1 MFMLLRLGIVVVAV
15 LLAIFFLNSLLEI
28 IISILMIGI
37 GILVLAV
44 LGGIIFSST
53 EQLDDYRKYFQM
65 KIKELKL
72 KLRIKSMEY
81 GRRRQEL

>member
-1 MFMLLRLGIVVVAV
+1 MLLRLGIVVVAV

-44 LGGIIFSST
+44 LGGIIYSST
-53 EQLDDYRKYFQM
+53 EQLDDYRKYFQT

-72 KLRIKSMEY
+72 KLRIKSME
-81 GRRRQEL
+81 

>member
-1 MFMLLRLGIVVVAV
+1 MLLRLGIVVVAV
-15 LLAIFFLNSLLEI
+15 LLAIFYLNSLLEI

-44 LGGIIFSST
+44 LGGIIYSST

-65 KIKELKL
+65 KIKEL
-72 KLRIKSMEY
+72 
-81 GRRRQEL
+81 

>member
-1 MFMLLRLGIVVVAV
+1 MLLRLGIVVVAV
-15 LLAIFFLNSLLEI
+15 FLNSLLEI

-72 KLRIKSMEY
+72 KLRIKSME
-81 GRRRQEL
+81 

>member
-1 MFMLLRLGIVVVAV
+1 MLLRLGIVVVAD
-15 LLAIFFLNSLLEI
+15 LLAIFFINSLLEI
-28 IISILMIGI
+28 IISILKIGI

-72 KLRIKSMEY
+72 KLRIKSME
-81 GRRRQEL
+81 

>member
-1 MFMLLRLGIVVVAV
+1 MLLRLGIVVVAV

-81 GRRRQEL
+81 SRRRQEL

>member
-1 MFMLLRLGIVVVAV
+1 MLLRLGIVVVAV

>member
-1 MFMLLRLGIVVVAV
+1 MLLRLGIVVVAV

-65 KIKELKL
+65 KI
-72 KLRIKSMEY
+72 
-81 GRRRQEL
+81 RR

>member
-1 MFMLLRLGIVVVAV
+1 MLLRLGIVVVAV

-44 LGGIIFSST
+44 LGGIKNSVIPANIT
-53 EQLDDYRKYFQM
+53 IHPK
-65 KIKELKL
+65 
-72 KLRIKSMEY
+72 
-81 GRRRQEL
+81 

>member
-1 MFMLLRLGIVVVAV
+1 MLLRLGVVVVAV

-53 EQLDDYRKYFQM
+53 EQLDDYQKYFQM

-72 KLRIKSMEY
+72 KLRIKSME
-81 GRRRQEL
+81 

>member
-1 MFMLLRLGIVVVAV
+1 MLLRLGIVVVAV

-53 EQLDDYRKYFQM
+53 EQLDEYRKYF
-65 KIKELKL
+65 
-72 KLRIKSMEY
+72 
-81 GRRRQEL
+81 

>member
-1 MFMLLRLGIVVVAV
+1 MLLRLGIVVVAV

-65 KIKELKL
+65 KL
-72 KLRIKSMEY
+72 KLRIKSME
-81 GRRRQEL
+81 

>member
-1 MFMLLRLGIVVVAV
+1 MLLRLGVVVVAV

-44 LGGIIFSST
+44 LGVIIFSST

-72 KLRIKSMEY
+72 KLRIKSME
-81 GRRRQEL
+81 

>member
-1 MFMLLRLGIVVVAV
+1 MLLRLGVVVVAV

-65 KIKELKL
+65 KIKKLKL
-72 KLRIKSMEY
+72 KLRIKSME
-81 GRRRQEL
+81 

>member
-1 MFMLLRLGIVVVAV
+1 MLLRLGIVVVAV

-65 KIKELKL
+65 K
-72 KLRIKSMEY
+72 
-81 GRRRQEL
+81 

>member
-1 MFMLLRLGIVVVAV
+1 MLLRLGIVVVAV
-15 LLAIFFLNSLLEI
+15 LIAIFFLNSLLEI

>member
-1 MFMLLRLGIVVVAV
+1 MLLRLGIVVVAV

-72 KLRIKSMEY
+72 KSRIKSMEY

>member
-1 MFMLLRLGIVVVAV
+1 MLLRLGVVVVAV

>member
-1 MFMLLRLGIVVVAV
+1 MLLRLGIVVVAV

-72 KLRIKSMEY
+72 KLIIKSME
-81 GRRRQEL
+81 

>member
-1 MFMLLRLGIVVVAV
+1 MLLRLGIVVVAV

-53 EQLDDYRKYFQM
+53 EQLDDYRKYFLM

-72 KLRIKSMEY
+72 KLRIKSME
-81 GRRRQEL
+81 

>member
-1 MFMLLRLGIVVVAV
+1 MLLRFGIVVVAV

>member
-1 MFMLLRLGIVVVAV
+1 MLLRLGVVVVAV

-53 EQLDDYRKYFQM
+53 EQLDDYRKYFLM

-72 KLRIKSMEY
+72 KLRIKSME
-81 GRRRQEL
+81 

>member
-1 MFMLLRLGIVVVAV
+1 MLLRLGIVVVAV

-65 KIKELKL
+65 KKKELKL
-72 KLRIKSMEY
+72 KLRIKSME
-81 GRRRQEL
+81 

>member
-1 MFMLLRLGIVVVAV
+1 MLLRLGIVVVAV

-53 EQLDDYRKYFQM
+53 EQLDDYRKYFQ
-65 KIKELKL
+65 IKNDY
-72 KLRIKSMEY
+72 SS
-81 GRRRQEL
+81 QPS

>member
-1 MFMLLRLGIVVVAV
+1 MLLRLGVVVVAV

-44 LGGIIFSST
+44 LGGIIFSYT
-53 EQLDDYRKYFQM
+53 EQLDDYRKYFQR

-72 KLRIKSMEY
+72 KLRIKSME
-81 GRRRQEL
+81 

>member
-1 MFMLLRLGIVVVAV
+1 MLLRLGIVVVAV

-28 IISILMIGI
+28 IISNPDELE
-37 GILVLAV
+37 LVYWFWLYW
-44 LGGIIFSST
+44 GIIFSST

-72 KLRIKSMEY
+72 KLRIKSME
-81 GRRRQEL
+81 

>member
-1 MFMLLRLGIVVVAV
+1 MLLRLGIVVVAV

-37 GILVLAV
+37 VYCFGCI
-44 LGGIIFSST
+44 GGIIFSST

-72 KLRIKSMEY
+72 KLRIKSME
-81 GRRRQEL
+81 

>member
-1 MFMLLRLGIVVVAV
+1 MLLRLGIVVVAV

-44 LGGIIFSST
+44 LGWIIFSST

-72 KLRIKSMEY
+72 KLRIKSME
-81 GRRRQEL
+81 

>member
-28 IISILMIGI
+28 IISILMIGN

-72 KLRIKSMEY
+72 KLRIKSME
-81 GRRRQEL
+81 

>member
-1 MFMLLRLGIVVVAV
+1 MLLRLGIAVVAV

-37 GILVLAV
+37 GIFVLAA
-44 LGGIIFSST
+44 LGVIIFSST
-53 EQLDDYRKYFQM
+53 EKLEDYRKYFQM

-72 KLRIKSMEY
+72 KLGMKSME
-81 GRRRQEL
+81 

>member
-1 MFMLLRLGIVVVAV
+1 MLLRLGIVVVAV

-53 EQLDDYRKYFQM
+53 EQLDAKWSAVFN
-65 KIKELKL
+65 LFPL
-72 KLRIKSMEY
+72 
-81 GRRRQEL
+81 

>member
-1 MFMLLRLGIVVVAV
+1 MLLRLGVVVVAV

-44 LGGIIFSST
+44 LGGSSFHLLSNWMTTGNIF
-53 EQLDDYRKYFQM
+53 R
-65 KIKELKL
+65 
-72 KLRIKSMEY
+72 
-81 GRRRQEL
+81 

>member
-1 MFMLLRLGIVVVAV
+1 MLLRLGIVVVAV

-44 LGGIIFSST
+44 LGGSSFH
-53 EQLDDYRKYFQM
+53 LLSNWM
-65 KIKELKL
+65 
-72 KLRIKSMEY
+72 
-81 GRRRQEL
+81 

>member
-1 MFMLLRLGIVVVAV
+1 MLLRLGIVVV

-72 KLRIKSMEY
+72 KLRINQWNNY
-81 GRRRQEL
+81 GTS

>member
-1 MFMLLRLGIVVVAV
+1 MFMLLRLGIVAV

-72 KLRIKSMEY
+72 KLRIKSME
-81 GRRRQEL
+81 

>member
-1 MFMLLRLGIVVVAV
+1 MLLRLGIVVVAV

-53 EQLDDYRKYFQM
+53 EQLDDYRKYIQM

-72 KLRIKSMEY
+72 KLRIKSME
-81 GRRRQEL
+81 

>member
-1 MFMLLRLGIVVVAV
+1 MLLRLGIVVVAV

-65 KIKELKL
+65 KIKELKP
-72 KLRIKSMEY
+72 KLRIKSME
-81 GRRRQEL
+81 

>member
-1 MFMLLRLGIVVVAV
+1 MILRLGVVVVAV

-65 KIKELKL
+65 KIKKLKL
-72 KLRIKSMEY
+72 KLRIKSME
-81 GRRRQEL
+81 